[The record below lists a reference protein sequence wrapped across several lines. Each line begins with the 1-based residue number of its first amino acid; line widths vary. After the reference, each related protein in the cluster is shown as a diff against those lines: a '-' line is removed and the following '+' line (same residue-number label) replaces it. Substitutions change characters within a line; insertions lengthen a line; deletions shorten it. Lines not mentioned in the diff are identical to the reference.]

1 MCACPCKCVCVR
13 VDRGVRGGLLEA
25 DPTTKTPH
33 SIRDL
38 YEYMGTRQAEW
49 ESRSRGE
56 VVSGGECVCGGGVM
70 VTERGGVAGVWM
82 MGALARWMLGRIRR
96 VRETEREKMK
106 ETGGRWRKKGL
117 GG

>member
-1 MCACPCKCVCVR
+1 
-13 VDRGVRGGLLEA
+13 
-25 DPTTKTPH
+25 
-33 SIRDL
+33 
-38 YEYMGTRQAEW
+38 
-49 ESRSRGE
+49 
-56 VVSGGECVCGGGVM
+56 M